1 MKDER
6 HVRQRRAA
14 GARWRPA
21 AILLAAVL
29 VFLSLPLAGKEAHA
43 EIIGSETDCS
53 LTVIPAQNDSML
65 ADMAG
70 ANIQVDLY
78 RIADAQKLSGYD
90 TYEWIPT
97 PLFEGNINIP
107 KQTAEEAAASG
118 TDKWSETAQ
127 EAAELV
133 LGKAKDGQ
141 TTWNPAERASVYQN
155 NSYGIF
161 YSSAVKYS
169 TTGTEIDPKTGCA
182 RFPDP
187 YDASSKMPTP
197 GLYLILAH
205 GTDIEDYAELSS
217 DSKITTRANSH
228 GFAYSFSPVIMSIP
242 TKAPE
247 TWEGYDGEIRN
258 TANSGD
264 WNFKPV
270 VNLKPSRE
278 ERLGGLRIIKQLD
291 TYAQR
296 EKGENL
302 TNDQATFIFEVTVK
316 ASAAENAETVYHDM
330 ISIAFDA
337 NSGTSEKSVLI
348 EDLPVD
354 SIATVKEIYPDP
366 DAGNELY
373 TQIKAD
379 TDPKTIVADD
389 IVNAEFENDYND
401 RNNGGGSVTNNFKY
415 TEGENDYDATWGW
428 HQVTDNSETGTVV
441 QPAEE

>member
-29 VFLSLPLAGKEAHA
+29 VFLSLPLAGKAVYA
-43 EIIGSETDCS
+43 VDLTPGSCS
-53 LTVIPAQNDSML
+53 LTVNVGASMSE
-65 ADMAG
+65 ADKADIQD
-70 ANIQVDLY
+70 ANLVVDLY
-78 RIADAQKLSGYD
+78 QIAKAQPLNGYD
-90 TYEWIPT
+90 TYNLSLNEPYNSPDAGIDISGELDSNGWKMVAQQAAKYALGTVP
-97 PLFEGNINIP
+97 EGTESMAP
-107 KQTAEEAAASG
+107 SPASTYVTKTAGSG
-118 TDKWSETAQ
+118 T
-127 EAAELV
+127 
-133 LGKAKDGQ
+133 
-141 TTWNPAERASVYQN
+141 PA
-155 NSYGIF
+155 
-161 YSSAVKYS
+161 
-169 TTGTEIDPKTGCA
+169 GTIIKNLD
-182 RFPDP
+182 
-187 YDASSKMPTP
+187 P
-197 GLYLILAH
+197 GLYLIVIH
-205 GTDIEDYAELSS
+205 GRDDAEYVSTKTNEAGESS
-217 DSKITTRANSH
+217 LVTTANSH
-228 GFAYSFSPVIMSIP
+228 VYHYSFSPELIALP
-242 TKAPE
+242 TKAAV
-247 TWEGYDGEIRN
+247 DGVIN
-258 TANSGD
+258 TANPGAWDSNGLAD
-264 WNFKPV
+264 FEISVKFD
-270 VNLKPSRE
+270 RE
-278 ERLGGLRIIKQLD
+278 ERIGSLRIIKQLD

-330 ISIAFDA
+330 VSITFDA
-337 NSGTSEKSVLI
+337 NSGTSEKSILI
-348 EDLPVD
+348 ENLPVD

-379 TDPKTIVADD
+379 TDAKTILAND